1 MTRHRADQN
10 KKIQFFHFQAAKH
23 FHFQAAKHFYFQ
35 ATKQNQME
43 EISYK

>member
-23 FHFQAAKHFYFQ
+23 FHFQA
-35 ATKQNQME
+35 TKQNQME